1 MHAERLR
8 ESEINFV
15 FCERVLYV
23 GTAPEQKTE
32 SAKSGLNTTFKPL
45 FYKCIF
51 DFILARASPCPTSLL
66 YDNLSTAR
74 FSHFIDS
81 LKCVI
86 TAFSY
91 SRNRNTARRRRA
103 YTAARSQSRR
113 RLHSSCSQ
121 GGTAPE

>member
-1 MHAERLR
+1 MRRFR

-32 SAKSGLNTTFKPL
+32 SAKSGLNITFKPL

-51 DFILARASPCPTSLL
+51 DFILARASPLPTSLL

-81 LKCVI
+81 L
-86 TAFSY
+86 
-91 SRNRNTARRRRA
+91 RRPMVA
-103 YTAARSQSRR
+103 PTVFLNNLLSVAA
-113 RLHSSCSQ
+113 
-121 GGTAPE
+121 